1 MKLLTLFFALFATLC
16 FSCSKEE
23 EDALALRA
31 TAPASIVQVD
41 VPEKPVKAGESVG
54 IKIHFLVNNGCGE
67 FGSFEAK
74 KDGNTLTVKV
84 YSQYHGEVCADAIFT
99 REITYV
105 FKPESPGT
113 YTLKFWKDDD
123 AFITKT
129 LVVQ

>member
-1 MKLLTLFFALFATLC
+1 MKFMTLFFALFATLC
-16 FSCSKEE
+16 FSYAKEE

-41 VPEKPVKAGESVG
+41 VPEKTVTAGESVG

-74 KDGNTLTVKV
+74 KDGSTLTVKV
-84 YSQYHGEVCADAIFT
+84 YPHYRGEICADAIFT
-99 REITYV
+99 RDITSV

-113 YTLKFWKDDD
+113 YTLKFWTADDK
-123 AFITKT
+123 FITKM
-129 LVVQ
+129 LAVQ